1 MLMTT
6 ELGNS
11 IRQFHHVER
20 VRDADSRSDEE
31 LLDGFVARR
40 DEAAFEAL
48 VRRHGPMVLG
58 VCRRLLRHPQDAE
71 DAFQA
76 AFLVLVNKAGSIAH
90 KELVANWLYGVAYRT
105 ASRARVAAG
114 RRRARER
121 QVSDM
126 PGEQEAPAADDVLEM
141 LDQELSRL
149 PEKYR
154 TPVVL
159 CDLQSEPRAEVAR
172 RLACPLG
179 TVSSR
184 LSRGRE
190 MLRERLARRGVAL
203 SVPALAAV
211 LADGADAA
219 VPAALVAHT
228 VEAGILYAAGAGA
241 VAAPVAALTEGV
253 LKTMF
258 LTRLKI
264 ATSVVLVLTVAV
276 AGTGAGAGLFLR
288 PSAAAEKSAVLN
300 EDRPKAAAEKE
311 PSVEELRKALLDP
324 GLLRQDR
331 VQKELKLSEKQLD
344 GLKKIDEETQ
354 KKFKGDLDKLREEAR
369 DLDRLFQV
377 QQKLQRVR
385 WKIHL
390 AESARLLKEL
400 PDMLKDDQLQRLKE
414 LSLQNRGVEAF
425 RLPDVVKALRLT
437 AEQRKKAAAIAD
449 KAIREINKPTHPSP
463 GGGGYIALDEKAV
476 RAHERIMDAALKEVV
491 VDVLTA
497 EQQKAWKEMRGK
509 PFDLKWNPTKP
520 ASKRE

>member
-1 MLMTT
+1 MATD
-6 ELGNS
+6 LGNT
-11 IRQFHHVER
+11 IRHFHRAER
-20 VRDADSRSDEE
+20 LRDADSRSDEE
-31 LLDGFVARR
+31 LLNGFVARQ
-40 DEAAFEAL
+40 DHTAFEAL

-76 AFLVLVNKAGSIAH
+76 AFLVLVKKAGSIAH
-90 KELVANWLYGVAYRT
+90 KELLGNWLYGVAYRT
-105 ASRARVAAG
+105 ASRARAVAG

-126 PGEQEAPAADDVLEM
+126 PGEHQARAADDVLEL

-159 CDLQSEPRAEVAR
+159 CDLQGEPRAEVAR

-190 MLRERLARRGVAL
+190 MLRERLSRRGVAL

-211 LADGADAA
+211 LADRATAA
-219 VPAALVAHT
+219 VPAALLAHT
-228 VEAGILYAAGAGA
+228 VEAGLLYAAGAGA

-264 ATSVVLVLTVAV
+264 ATAVVLFLSVAV
-276 AGTGAGAGLFLR
+276 AGTRVGAGLFLR
-288 PSAAAEKSAVLN
+288 SGAAAEKPALLN
-300 EDRPKAAAEKE
+300 EDRPKAAVEKE
-311 PSVEELRKALLDP
+311 PSVEDLRKALLDP
-324 GLLRQDR
+324 GLLRLER

-344 GLKKIDEETQ
+344 RLKKVHEEAQ
-354 KKFKGDLDKLREEAR
+354 EKYKADLDKLREEAR
-369 DLDRLFQV
+369 DLDRLARV
-377 QQKLQRVR
+377 QWKLQQVR
-385 WKIHL
+385 GKMVL
-390 AESARLLKEL
+390 AEQARLLKEL
-400 PDMLKDDQLQRLKE
+400 PEMLKDDQLQRLKE
-414 LSLQNRGVEAF
+414 LSLQNRGVGAF
-425 RLPDVVKALRLT
+425 RLADVVKALKLT
-437 AEQRKKAAAIAD
+437 AEQRKQIAAIAD
-449 KAIREINKPTHPSP
+449 KAIKEINKPTHSGT
-463 GGGGYIALDEKAV
+463 GGGGYITLNEKSM
-476 RAHERIMDAALKEVV
+476 RAREKVLDAALKEVV

-497 EQQKAWKEMRGK
+497 EQQKAWKELRGK